1 MTSVYK
7 ISLLCNFVWLMY
19 DMSHVHRSIISH
31 LVYCCFICRPWSL
44 VIFSCFICSATQLVL
59 QAHKEAVNSL
69 GESGPAKLGA
79 VATVVAVANATA
91 IEATKEVE
99 AAMKISLRA
108 ALGSTTN
115 KLTKGQLDDL
125 TIMMV
130 RSSICYLYIWVSE
143 LIFSNSA
150 VNARDADV
158 QNTVFQKLAN
168 GLSYSCWNHL
178 CTMRRYTTLYRW
190 FFFAE
195 IA

>member
-1 MTSVYK
+1 MLQK
-7 ISLLCNFVWLMY
+7 ICNNLCNIFGAVGWRNMMDAVSVSIWSTLCY
-19 DMSHVHRSIISH
+19 HVYSRLLSRLI
-31 LVYCCFICRPWSL
+31 LLLSL
-44 VIFSCFICSATQLVL
+44 TTVLDIGTPQKKEYFLCAETPSAARAWVSTLHAAQLVL

-69 GESGPAKLGA
+69 GDNGPAKLGT

-130 RSSICYLYIWVSE
+130 RSFIYSLRPALMYI
-143 LIFSNSA
+143 
-150 VNARDADV
+150 
-158 QNTVFQKLAN
+158 
-168 GLSYSCWNHL
+168 
-178 CTMRRYTTLYRW
+178 
-190 FFFAE
+190 
-195 IA
+195 

>member
-1 MTSVYK
+1 M
-7 ISLLCNFVWLMY
+7 
-19 DMSHVHRSIISH
+19 
-31 LVYCCFICRPWSL
+31 
-44 VIFSCFICSATQLVL
+44 AQLVL

-69 GESGPAKLGA
+69 GDNGPAKLGT

-130 RSSICYLYIWVSE
+130 RSFIYSLRPALMYI
-143 LIFSNSA
+143 
-150 VNARDADV
+150 
-158 QNTVFQKLAN
+158 
-168 GLSYSCWNHL
+168 
-178 CTMRRYTTLYRW
+178 
-190 FFFAE
+190 
-195 IA
+195 